1 MSGPSFASRDP
12 TAPAFWD
19 ERFAA
24 GFTPWDAAGCPP
36 AFTRWLATLG
46 AGAAR
51 RVLVPGCGAAY
62 EVAALDDA
70 GFAVTAIDYAPQAVA
85 AARAVLGEP
94 LSART
99 LHQAD
104 FFADGA
110 WSAAPFDL
118 IYERA
123 FMAALPPSQW
133 PRWAARCAALLR
145 PGGALSGLFVID
157 AAAVQGTSEA
167 HAQRTLPSPARR
179 GPPFCTTAA
188 ELDALL
194 GAQFARGPLQPVPAA
209 ESLPVFAGRE
219 QWIDWRRFAGGNRAV
234 IGRADEGAAAPL
246 R

>member
-1 MSGPSFASRDP
+1 MSGPTFASRDP

-36 AFTRWLATLG
+36 AFTRWLAALG
-46 AGAAR
+46 AGAGR

-62 EVAALDDA
+62 EVAALDTA

-99 LHQAD
+99 LQQAD
-104 FFADGA
+104 FFADAA

-123 FMAALPPSQW
+123 FVAALPPSLW

-145 PGGALSGLFVID
+145 PGGALSGLFVIEPD
-157 AAAVQGTSEA
+157 AAHDAAPT
-167 HAQRTLPSPARR
+167 TARR

-188 ELDALL
+188 ELDTLL
-194 GAQFARGPLQPVPAA
+194 GAQFARGALQPVPAA

-219 QWIDWRRFAGGNRAV
+219 HWIDWQRLGPGARIVRP
-234 IGRADEGAAAPL
+234 DEPPAPAL
-246 R
+246 

>member
-1 MSGPSFASRDP
+1 MSGPTFASRDP

-36 AFTRWLATLG
+36 AFARWLAVLG
-46 AGAAR
+46 AGAGR

-62 EVAALDDA
+62 EVAALDAA

-85 AARAVLGEP
+85 AARAVLGEA

-99 LHQAD
+99 LQQAD
-104 FFADGA
+104 FFADAA

-123 FMAALPPSQW
+123 FVAALPPSLW
-133 PRWAARCAALLR
+133 PRWAARCSALLR
-145 PGGALSGLFVID
+145 PGGAMSGLFVID
-157 AAAVQGTSEA
+157 AAAAQGAEQT
-167 HAQRTLPSPARR
+167 ARR

-194 GAQFARGPLQPVPAA
+194 GAQFARGALQPVPAA

-219 QWIDWRRFAGGNRAV
+219 HWIDWQRLRPGARIV
-234 IGRADEGAAAPL
+234 RPDEGAAAPL
-246 R
+246 